1 MTFIHYLNPM
11 PEEIMD
17 TFESPEKIILISFNE
32 SVKMKQISG
41 SKLMKNNILS
51 YLIKLFDEP
60 SMLEFILNFLKAYVI
75 KPSITVI
82 KRLV

>member
-41 SKLMKNNILS
+41 SKLMKNNILR

-60 SMLEFILNFLKAYVI
+60 SMLDFILNFLKTYVI